1 MEGGGRG
8 LPLMTIPNSGAVTKF
23 ENSVD
28 TFGSNRKLHKVMKVL
43 NYRFNGQIYLVSI
56 LTHSVHVENFLDM
69 ELPWNV

>member
-1 MEGGGRG
+1 MEWGGEGGGGG

-43 NYRFNGQIYLVSI
+43 NYRFNG
-56 LTHSVHVENFLDM
+56 
-69 ELPWNV
+69 